1 MEQEEEVKE
10 VEEGEE
16 VEEVEEE
23 GEEGE
28 VCGEVKSNKRVLMVS
43 NYRIPVFGKLGSSS
57 LVDLK

>member
-10 VEEGEE
+10 VEE
-16 VEEVEEE
+16 VEEEEE
-23 GEEGE
+23 GEQGE

-43 NYRIPVFGKLGSSS
+43 NYRIPIFGKLGSSS

>member
-10 VEEGEE
+10 VEE
-16 VEEVEEE
+16 VEEEEEE
-23 GEEGE
+23 GEQGE

-43 NYRIPVFGKLGSSS
+43 NYRIPIFGKLGSSS